1 MIRLTMKS
9 FRIRLLFLLVLMVV
23 PPVAFSQSAAEKS
36 WRPFWTQFSAAVRA
50 KNKAAVKRLMS
61 SERDFFSGGGGE
73 TRDQWLQMLD
83 DNKLWGLVQ
92 KSVAKG
98 VIPYN
103 ESGRIGRI
111 TKDRHLIFQYIGGR
125 WRFVG
130 VMGD

>member
-9 FRIRLLFLLVLMVV
+9 FRIPMLLLLVLLLV
-23 PPVAFSQSAAEKS
+23 PPVAFSQRPAEKS
-36 WRPFWTQFSAAVRA
+36 WRPFWTQFSAAVKA
-50 KNKAAVKRLMS
+50 KNKVAVKRLMS

-92 KSVAKG
+92 KGVAKG

-111 TKDRHLIFQYIGGR
+111 TKDRQLIFQYIGGK